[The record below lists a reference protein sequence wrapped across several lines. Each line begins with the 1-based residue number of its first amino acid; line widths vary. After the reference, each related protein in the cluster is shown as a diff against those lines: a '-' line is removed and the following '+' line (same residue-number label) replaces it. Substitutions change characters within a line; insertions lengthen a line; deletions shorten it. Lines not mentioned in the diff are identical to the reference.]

1 MKRRKRR
8 EGGREVGKEGG
19 KRREGGGKR
28 GVKEEGMEGREGRR
42 EERREGGKAKGVGTD
57 MMQFVTMITY
67 FVQSVRR
74 GQTTVCLQLD
84 LIWLSWKQE
93 RQVKSHFTQY
103 PRCYTQCHAAIR

>member
-1 MKRRKRR
+1 
-8 EGGREVGKEGG
+8 
-19 KRREGGGKR
+19 
-28 GVKEEGMEGREGRR
+28 MEGREGRR